1 MSILNR
7 MLRSIFPYDQSLIA
21 EFPVMTDS
29 QVASRLDAASSA
41 FRSWKKTSI
50 HDRAALFLRAAEIL
64 RKNKAEYARMI
75 THEMGKITREALAEV
90 EKCATAC
97 EYYAASAET
106 FLNDHVITTDA
117 KKSYVAYQPIGAVF
131 AVMPW
136 NFPFWQ
142 VFRFAIPALMAGN
155 VGLLKH
161 APNVSQCSLAIEKI
175 FLEAGFPDH
184 VFQSLLIDID
194 KTESIIRHDIV
205 QGVAL
210 TGSEGAGSS
219 VASIAGKHIKKTVL
233 ELGGSDPFIVLRD
246 ADLELAATVATQ
258 SRMQNAGQSCI
269 AAKRFIVEEPVQEEF
284 TYLFLRNIQ
293 KLKQGNPFGADVTT
307 GPVARIDLAEKIEKQ
322 MQASVASGA
331 KKLAGGERN
340 GCNVIPSLLVNVQKG
355 MSAYEEE
362 TFGPLA
368 AVITVRDEEEAIH
381 VANDHRYGLGGSVW
395 TRDIERGQ
403 RVAREVDSGSVFI
416 NALMHSDSRLPFG
429 GVKKSGYGRELAEDG
444 IKEFVNKKTI
454 FVAKS

>member
-1 MSILNR
+1 

-21 EFPVMTDS
+21 EFPLMTDK
-29 QVASRLDAASSA
+29 QLATRLDNAADA
-41 FRSWKKTSI
+41 FRNWKKTSI
-50 HDRAALFLRAAEIL
+50 QYRTDLFLKTAQIL
-64 RKNKAEYARMI
+64 RANKTEYARLI
-75 THEMGKITREALAEV
+75 THEMGKITKESLAEI
-90 EKCATAC
+90 EKCAAGC
-97 EYYAASAET
+97 EFYAKSSAA
-106 FLNDHVITTDA
+106 FLADHEITTDA
-117 KKSYVAYQPIGAVF
+117 KKSFVVYQPTGAVL

-161 APNVSQCSLAIEKI
+161 APNVTQCSLQIEKI
-175 FLEAGFPDH
+175 FLEAGFPEH
-184 VFQSLLIDID
+184 VFQSLLVDVD
-194 KTESIIRHDIV
+194 KTESIVQHDVI
-205 QGVAL
+205 QGIAL

-233 ELGGSDPFIVLRD
+233 ELGGSDPFIVLHD
-246 ADLELAATVATQ
+246 ADLEYAATIATQ

-269 AAKRFIVEEPVQEEF
+269 AAKRFIVEEQVQEEF
-284 TYLFLRNIQ
+284 TYLFLRNIE
-293 KLKQGNPFGADVTT
+293 KLKQGNPFEADVTT
-307 GPVARIDLAEKIEKQ
+307 GPVARLDLAEKIEGQ
-322 MQASVASGA
+322 MNTAVNAGA
-331 KKLAGGERN
+331 KKLIGGNRN
-340 GCNVIPSLLVNVQKG
+340 GCNVQPSLLVDVKKG
-355 MSAYEEE
+355 MSVYEEE

-368 AVITVRDEEEAIH
+368 ALITVRDEEQAIQ

-403 RVAREVDSGSVFI
+403 RIAREVESGSMFI

-454 FVAKS
+454 FIADNTNR